1 MNNTW
6 LIAQREYI
14 SRVKT
19 KTFLLTTFATPIGFL
34 LFFVLI
40 GFIMNRG
47 SDNVKTLKVSDPS
60 GIMDGELGVRSNLE
74 YTFSGDDL
82 ESLKEEYKNGDI
94 DGVLLIPALDSSSVS
109 SHTIQYYS
117 DDRLA
122 LDEMSS
128 IENAI
133 ERKIREYKVVALDLD
148 EAKIALLKTNVDIE
162 QEAVIDTEKE
172 ISSVGTMVGAVF
184 GVGLAY
190 ILFIVIFMYGSQV
203 MRSVMEEKINRIVEV
218 LMSTVKPFELMM
230 GKILGVGAVG
240 LTQMAAWTI
249 ILAIGYF
256 AAFAIFGFSA
266 NPADMS
272 GMGDMMGVSA
282 EDMQAAME
290 ANQDSGK
297 IEEIMREIGKLNW
310 GMILPLVLFY
320 FLTGYFAYAAMFA
333 AVGSAVG
340 EDINEAQSLTL
351 PIMMPLMLAFY
362 IGFAAFRAPN
372 SSVAV
377 WGSIIPLTSSIVM
390 PVRLP
395 IDPPFWQIALS
406 VVLLIAFVFA
416 MTWLAARIYRVG
428 ILLYGKKASFKEL
441 GKWIFYK
448 G

>member
-19 KTFLLTTFATPIGFL
+19 KTFLLTTFATPIGFI
-34 LFFVLI
+34 LFMALI
-40 GFIMNRG
+40 GFIMSRG
-47 SDNVKTLKVSDPS
+47 SDNIKTLKISDPS
-60 GIMDGELGVRSNLE
+60 GLMAGQLDVRSNLQYE
-74 YTFSGDDL
+74 FSS
-82 ESLKEEYKNGDI
+82 ESIEALKEQYKAGDI
-94 DGVLLIPALDSSSVS
+94 DGVLYIPALDSASVR
-109 SHTIQYYS
+109 SHAIQYFS

-122 LDEMSS
+122 LDEMNS
-128 IENAI
+128 IEDAI
-133 ERKIREYKVVALDLD
+133 ESKIREYKVTALDLD
-148 EAKIALLKTNVDIE
+148 EEKIALLKTSVDIE
-162 QEAVIDTEKE
+162 QEAVIDTDKE

-203 MRSVMEEKINRIVEV
+203 MRSVMEEKINKIVEV

-240 LTQMAAWTI
+240 LTQITAWTVILI
-249 ILAIGYF
+249 IGFFIAST
-256 AAFAIFGFSA
+256 IFGIDASA
-266 NPADMS
+266 TPDMGS
-272 GMGDMMGVSA
+272 MMGVSA
-282 EDMQAAME
+282 EQMQAAQ
-290 ANQDSGK
+290 AAQDPDK
-297 IEEIMREIGKLNW
+297 IQEIMLEIGKLNW
-310 GMILPLVLFY
+310 AMILPLVLFY
-320 FLTGYFAYAAMFA
+320 FLTGYFAYAALFA

-362 IGFAAFRAPN
+362 IGFAAFQAPN
-372 SSVAV
+372 STVAV

-395 IDPPFWQIALS
+395 MDPPFWQIALS
-406 VVLLIAFVFA
+406 VVLLIAFVWA

>member
-19 KTFLLTTFATPIGFL
+19 KTFLLTTFATPIGFI
-34 LFFVLI
+34 LFFALI
-40 GFIMNRG
+40 GFIMGRG
-47 SDNVKTLKVSDPS
+47 SDNVKSLKISDPS
-60 GIMDGELGVRSNLE
+60 GLMAGELDVRSNLQYE
-74 YTFSGDDL
+74 FSGEDL
-82 ESLKEEYKNGDI
+82 EALKEQYKSGDI
-94 DGVLLIPALDSSSVS
+94 DGVLYVPALDSASVRN
-109 SHTIQYYS
+109 HAIQYFS

-122 LDEMSS
+122 LDEMNS
-128 IENAI
+128 IEDAI
-133 ERKIREYKVVALDLD
+133 ESKIREYKVTALDLD
-148 EAKIALLKTNVDIE
+148 EEKIALLRTSVDIE

-203 MRSVMEEKINRIVEV
+203 MRSVMEEKINKIVEV

-240 LTQMAAWTI
+240 LTQITAWTI
-249 ILAIGYF
+249 ILFIGF
-256 AAFAIFGFSA
+256 LVASAIFGIDAASA
-266 NPADMS
+266 TPDMTS
-272 GMGDMMGVSA
+272 MIGGMSE
-282 EDMQAAME
+282 EDKAAMI
-290 ANQDSGK
+290 AAQDPDK
-297 IEEIMREIGKLNW
+297 IQQIMSEIGKLNW
-310 GMILPLVLFY
+310 PMILPLVLFY
-320 FLTGYFAYAAMFA
+320 FLTGYFAYAALFA

-362 IGFAAFRAPN
+362 IGFAAFQAPN
-372 SSVAV
+372 STVAV

-395 IDPPFWQIALS
+395 MDPPFWQIALS
-406 VVLLIAFVFA
+406 VVLLIGFVWS